1 MKKFLI
7 ENTLHLH
14 ESVKENRLT
23 SYDDVN
29 LINSSNN
36 NNNNYKL
43 TCIDK
48 NIKRL
53 DRLERGLILPLN
65 IQKFAQR
72 KELLNKRD
80 TVISKFNLTQYED
93 ITYDAIKNEKVKI
106 IEPEF
111 VCNFNTLN
119 EKGNK
124 ITYTKNNAKFRKAN
138 LTKDERKVI
147 NRLREELGWN
157 MNLLREI
164 EKPTSINVPDIE
176 KIGKTSN
183 DYYEIKSVY
192 KSESR
197 NSQRKKTQR
206 CFDEARK
213 QSNKIIVNIDTDNC
227 DLTNEMAMEQIEK
240 LLNREKYNSVYKEVI
255 FMGKER
261 YLKYFKSKKKN
272 RKRR

>member
-1 MKKFLI
+1 MEKFAI
-7 ENTLHLH
+7 ENTLYFH
-14 ESVKENRLT
+14 ESTKENRMT
-23 SYDDVN
+23 SYDADN
-29 LINSSNN
+29 LINNDNDEINN
-36 NNNNYKL
+36 DKL
-43 TCIDK
+43 TYTDK
-48 NIKRL
+48 NINRY
-53 DRLERGLILPLN
+53 DRVPLN

-80 TVISKFNLTQYED
+80 MVISKFNLTQYED
-93 ITYDAIKNEKVKI
+93 ITYDTIKNGKVKT

-111 VCNFNTLN
+111 VCSFDTVDD
-119 EKGNK
+119 KGNK

-176 KIGKTSN
+176 RLGKTSN
-183 DYYEIKSVY
+183 NYYEIKSVY
-192 KSESR
+192 KSESN
-197 NSQRKKTQR
+197 NSQRKKIQR

-227 DLTNEMAMEQIEK
+227 DLTNEIAMEQIEK
-240 LLNREKYNSVYKEVI
+240 LLNREKYNSIYKEVI
-255 FMGKER
+255 FMGKDK
-261 YLKYFKSKKKN
+261 YLKYFK
-272 RKRR
+272 RK

>member
-1 MKKFLI
+1 MKKFVI
-7 ENTLHLH
+7 ENTLYLH

-36 NNNNYKL
+36 NNNNNNYKL

-53 DRLERGLILPLN
+53 DRLEGGLILPLN

-80 TVISKFNLTQYED
+80 TVISELNLTQYED

-111 VCNFNTLN
+111 VCNFNTLD

-176 KIGKTSN
+176 RIGKTSN

-192 KSESR
+192 KSESS
-197 NSQRKKTQR
+197 NSQRKKYK
-206 CFDEARK
+206 DVLMKLE
-213 QSNKIIVNIDTDNC
+213 NNLI
-227 DLTNEMAMEQIEK
+227 K
-240 LLNREKYNSVYKEVI
+240 LL
-255 FMGKER
+255 
-261 YLKYFKSKKKN
+261 
-272 RKRR
+272 

>member
-80 TVISKFNLTQYED
+80 TVISEFNLTQYED

-111 VCNFNTLN
+111 VCNFNTLD

-176 KIGKTSN
+176 RIGKTSN

-197 NSQRKKTQR
+197 NSQRKKIQR
-206 CFDEARK
+206 WFDEARK

-272 RKRR
+272 RKRQ

>member
-1 MKKFLI
+1 MKKFVI
-7 ENTLHLH
+7 ENTLYLH
-14 ESVKENRLT
+14 ESVKGNRLT

-65 IQKFAQR
+65 IQKFAQK

-80 TVISKFNLTQYED
+80 TVISELNLTQYED

-111 VCNFNTLN
+111 VCNFNTLD

-176 KIGKTSN
+176 RIGKTSN

-192 KSESR
+192 KSESS
-197 NSQRKKTQR
+197 NSQRKKIQR

-261 YLKYFKSKKKN
+261 YLKYFK
-272 RKRR
+272 RK

>member
-72 KELLNKRD
+72 KELLN
-80 TVISKFNLTQYED
+80 
-93 ITYDAIKNEKVKI
+93 
-106 IEPEF
+106 
-111 VCNFNTLN
+111 
-119 EKGNK
+119 
-124 ITYTKNNAKFRKAN
+124 
-138 LTKDERKVI
+138 
-147 NRLREELGWN
+147 
-157 MNLLREI
+157 
-164 EKPTSINVPDIE
+164 
-176 KIGKTSN
+176 
-183 DYYEIKSVY
+183 
-192 KSESR
+192 
-197 NSQRKKTQR
+197 
-206 CFDEARK
+206 
-213 QSNKIIVNIDTDNC
+213 
-227 DLTNEMAMEQIEK
+227 
-240 LLNREKYNSVYKEVI
+240 REKYNSVYKEVI

-272 RKRR
+272 RKRQ

>member
-1 MKKFLI
+1 MDKSAI
-7 ENTLHLH
+7 ENTLYLR
-14 ESVKENRLT
+14 ESIKENGLIL
-23 SYDDVN
+23 YDDFN
-29 LINSSNN
+29 WINSSN

-53 DRLERGLILPLN
+53 DGLERIPLN

-80 TVISKFNLTQYED
+80 TVISEFNLTQYED
-93 ITYDAIKNEKVKI
+93 ITYDAIKNGKVKT

-111 VCNFNTLN
+111 VCNFNTLD

-138 LTKDERKVI
+138 LTKDEKKVI

-176 KIGKTSN
+176 RLGKTSN
-183 DYYEIKSVY
+183 NYYEIKSVY
-192 KSESR
+192 KSESN
-197 NSQRKKTQR
+197 NSQRKKIQR

-227 DLTNEMAMEQIEK
+227 DLTNEIAMEQIEK
-240 LLNREKYNSVYKEVI
+240 LLNREKYNSIYKEVI
-255 FMGKER
+255 FMGKDK
-261 YLKYFKSKKKN
+261 YLKYFK
-272 RKRR
+272 RK

>member
-1 MKKFLI
+1 MKKFVI
-7 ENTLHLH
+7 ENTLYLH
-14 ESVKENRLT
+14 ESVKGNRLT

-29 LINSSNN
+29 LINSSNNN

-53 DRLERGLILPLN
+53 DRLERVLILPLN
-65 IQKFAQR
+65 IQKFAQK

-80 TVISKFNLTQYED
+80 TVISELNLTQYED

-111 VCNFNTLN
+111 VCNFNTLD

-124 ITYTKNNAKFRKAN
+124 ITYTKNNTKFRKAN

-176 KIGKTSN
+176 RIGKTSN

-192 KSESR
+192 KSESS
-197 NSQRKKTQR
+197 NSQRKKIQR

-261 YLKYFKSKKKN
+261 YLKYFK
-272 RKRR
+272 RK